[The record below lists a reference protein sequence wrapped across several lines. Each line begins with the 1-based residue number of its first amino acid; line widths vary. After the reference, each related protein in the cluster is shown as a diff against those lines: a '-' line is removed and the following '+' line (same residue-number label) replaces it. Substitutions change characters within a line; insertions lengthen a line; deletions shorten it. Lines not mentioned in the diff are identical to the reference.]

1 MKSRVR
7 GKMGNASAYQLRSA
21 ALQALGAL
29 HAYLDDVAELREILG
44 EGFCEDEI
52 SKRREEYEEELA
64 ELDCALGR
72 SLRESYMGW
81 GENPNWSPSS
91 EVEGRDIVIEELD
104 GPDVSTFDSM
114 AVWRDDK

>member
-1 MKSRVR
+1 MKFRVR

-21 ALQALGAL
+21 ALEALGAL
-29 HAYLDDVAELREILG
+29 HAYLDDVAELKCIYG
-44 EGFCEDEI
+44 EYCEEV
-52 SKRREEYEEELA
+52 A
-64 ELDCALGR
+64 ELDRTLGR

-81 GENPNWSPSS
+81 DENPNWSPSS
-91 EVEGRDIVIEELD
+91 TVEGQDIVIEDLD